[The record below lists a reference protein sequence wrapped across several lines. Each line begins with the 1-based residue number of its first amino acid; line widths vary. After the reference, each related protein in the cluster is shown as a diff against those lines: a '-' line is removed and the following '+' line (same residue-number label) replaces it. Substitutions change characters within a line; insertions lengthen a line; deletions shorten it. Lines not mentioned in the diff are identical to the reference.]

1 VLSPSPLF
9 CHVDP
14 PFQTQVKLLGSVP
27 LPWAIAASAAFQNVP
42 GPQITAGYVATN
54 AQIAPSLGRNLAA
67 GANATA
73 TLQLI
78 APGTLYGDRLNQLD
92 ARLSRTFKFGTNR
105 SIQALFDFYNLLNV
119 GPVLVLNNT
128 FGAAWQTPTAILS
141 GRLLKLGVHV
151 NF

>member
-1 VLSPSPLF
+1 M
-9 CHVDP
+9 
-14 PFQTQVKLLGSVP
+14 
-27 LPWAIAASAAFQNVP
+27 
-42 GPQITAGYVATN
+42 
-54 AQIAPSLGRNLAA
+54 
-67 GANATA
+67 
-73 TLQLI
+73 QLI

-92 ARLSRTFKFGTNR
+92 ARLSRTFKFGGNR

-128 FGAAWQTPTAILS
+128 FGTAWQTPTAILS